1 MKTTTQSDVMH
12 CVLGL
17 EKSRQYLYFVSL
29 RQWGPSEHNL
39 NLVALQ
45 IHLYTTDVI
54 LEELFMRSVTLML

>member
-17 EKSRQYLYFVSL
+17 ERNRQYDLYFVSL
-29 RQWGPSEHNL
+29 RQWGPSDH

-54 LEELFMRSVTLML
+54 LEELFMPSVTLML